1 MQLRLLQILNLIYN
15 FFRLY
20 LNHMQG
26 TVSRLRRFLKKT
38 ETENGQEKTE
48 KPVFLSVNNTE
59 TKISVARA
67 VAHLHVFLLGY
78 EL

>member
-1 MQLRLLQILNLIYN
+1 
-15 FFRLY
+15 
-20 LNHMQG
+20 MQG

-38 ETENGQEKTE
+38 ETENGQEKTENSQEKTE